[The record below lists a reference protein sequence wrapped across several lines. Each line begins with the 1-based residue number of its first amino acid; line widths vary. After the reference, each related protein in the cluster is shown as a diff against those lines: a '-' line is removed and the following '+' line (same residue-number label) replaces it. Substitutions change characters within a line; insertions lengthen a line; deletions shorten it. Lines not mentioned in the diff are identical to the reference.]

1 MKSIIKTLN
10 PNDTNPDSGWGFI
23 KNTDSAAAKN
33 FYFSQSDLRGITFSQ
48 LRQGMP
54 VEFDLEN
61 GPKGPQARNVRA
73 TETAAPPPA
82 TARPA
87 TGASI
92 SPARAR
98 APEAPATRTRS
109 TIATLKPNEN
119 NPDSGWGFIKNP
131 DPASKQNCFFTQY
144 ALKDIK
150 FSELTPGMEVE
161 FEITDGSKGP
171 QARNIRAIGNAP
183 AKPAPAASATRL
195 RGAVKSVKA
204 FDDNK
209 DHGWGFIQDTNAPTT
224 PPTKGYFF
232 THSDLRDITL
242 SQLTEGMPVEFEAAD
257 GPKGPQARNVRAPHC
272 GERDRRHAPKDEED
286 EELKRLELE
295 QIINERHYVGEESL
309 DDLDDMDTFDD
320 DSDQYEN

>member
-10 PNDTNPDSGWGFI
+10 PNNTNPDSGWGFI
-23 KNTDSAAAKN
+23 KNTDAAAAKN
-33 FYFSQSDLRGITFSQ
+33 FYFSQADLRGIIFSQ

-87 TGASI
+87 TSASI
-92 SPARAR
+92 SQTRN
-98 APEAPATRTRS
+98 APDTRVRS

-131 DPASKQNCFFTQY
+131 DPANKQNCFFTQS

-150 FSELTPGMEVE
+150 FSELAQGMEVE
-161 FEITDGSKGP
+161 FEIADGPKGP
-171 QARNIRAIGNAP
+171 QARNIRAIGNAAPKPTHAPQRNQESP
-183 AKPAPAASATRL
+183 AAPAARL
-195 RGAVKSVKA
+195 RGAVKSVKI

-209 DHGWGFIQDTNAPTT
+209 DHGWGFIQDTNAPA
-224 PPTKGYFF
+224 TKGYFF

-242 SQLTEGMPVEFEAAD
+242 SQLTEGTAVEFEAAD
-257 GPKGPQARNVRAPHC
+257 GPKGPQARNVRAPHRV
-272 GERDRRHAPKDEED
+272 ERDRHHAPKDEEN
-286 EELKRLELE
+286 EELKRLEVE
-295 QIINERHYVGEESL
+295 QIINERHYVDEESL
-309 DDLDDMDTFDD
+309 DDMDSFDD
-320 DSDQYEN
+320 DPDRHEN